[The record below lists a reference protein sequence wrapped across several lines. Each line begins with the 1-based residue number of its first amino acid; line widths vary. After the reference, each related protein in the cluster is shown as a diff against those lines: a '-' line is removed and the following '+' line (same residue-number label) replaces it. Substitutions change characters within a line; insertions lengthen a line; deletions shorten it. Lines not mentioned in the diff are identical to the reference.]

1 MQRALHRWLLR
12 RACSPKF
19 LSRQSCPFRATA
31 NHFGFGHRR
40 IGTFSP
46 QSPITKPSFNLR
58 LQDTVESYFSRAVLA
73 SSHAYRL
80 LTLARAQLSYGK
92 SVKKQ
97 LKIVKFWTVV
107 LEKTFVVLGL
117 LFKFTHIPSPPVHQE
132 MHGSLE
138 LSDLSTEGHT
148 HTIWDDGVKFFHLFL
163 NTTPVPS
170 PSELRQEFLLNVLPP
185 QNQKLT
191 SFLASNICVF
201 PLTTWPLQLILCHTL
216 RFCKCSLPLRN
227 QILSCSY
234 SWLWSLVQDYS
245 ISFQGTLWK
254 TRQS

>member
-1 MQRALHRWLLR
+1 MQRALHRLSLR
-12 RACSPKF
+12 RAYSPKF
-19 LSRQSCPFRATA
+19 LSRQSCPFRVTT
-31 NHFGFGHRR
+31 NHFGFGHRC

-46 QSPITKPSFNLR
+46 RSPITKHPFDLR
-58 LQDTVESYFSRAVLA
+58 LQDTIESYFSRAVLT
-73 SSHAYRL
+73 STNAYRL

-92 SVKKQ
+92 CQEMVNTPN
-97 LKIVKFWTVV
+97 IVKC
-107 LEKTFVVLGL
+107 
-117 LFKFTHIPSPPVHQE
+117 
-132 MHGSLE
+132 
-138 LSDLSTEGHT
+138 
-148 HTIWDDGVKFFHLFL
+148 FHLFL

-234 SWLWSLVQDYS
+234 SWLSSLVQDYS